1 VDKTIEDTHLTL
13 NPMKEIVTEPLSM
26 EIDNVHDAIRLIQKN
41 ERGRQG
47 RWRMLFI
54 VNTKRQEEQER
65 EMFQKIKEGLIKEKS
80 KDEVETEATLVIQRR
95 MRGIIARKR
104 IDEIR

>member
-1 VDKTIEDTHLTL
+1 
-13 NPMKEIVTEPLSM
+13 MKEVVTEPLSM

-65 EMFQKIKEGLIKEKS
+65 EIFQKIKEGVMKEKS
-80 KDEVETEATLVIQRR
+80 KDE
-95 MRGIIARKR
+95 
-104 IDEIR
+104 